1 MWRIMVSGKNQND
14 PPSGRPKDTIGLSYG
29 GRDQSGRPKF
39 LISTAISDKIR
50 KVDLAIAPENGRGA
64 IVKAQQL
71 DHGRFIAVP
80 KIAGDGKYRLSVAVY
95 LSKDILFYNS
105 SISLDSRGTEKFP
118 EKLEYPEAPE
128 EIARNEVRV
137 WPLSSAYAQALQNI
151 DYSISEKYPD
161 LKKGKLDLN
170 PNVKRPS
177 FIFGSGN
184 FGTVFRMDFSG
195 KKSALKCFTR
205 AAPDLTERY
214 FYISWYLSQIKLP
227 FLMNFRYYT
236 EAVRT
241 LQKPNEYFPVLLMDW
256 SEGVALNT
264 FISENLKNRAILN
277 KLAQNFL
284 KAAIEMQKAHV
295 SHGDLSGDNILVNPD
310 GTIMLIDYDG
320 FYVPPLKGRKSN
332 EKGHENFQ
340 HPSRGDEFNDRID
353 SFSALVIYLSIRAVA
368 ENPRLWEYNGGDQ
381 DRLLF
386 RTSDFTSP
394 DKSRLISDLR
404 RQGKGLRK
412 LADILVEYVNHDP
425 TWSGFALSALLN
437 Y

>member
-1 MWRIMVSGKNQND
+1 MVSDKNQTNIA
-14 PPSGRPKDTIGLSYG
+14 SGRPNDTISLSYG

-39 LISTAISDKIR
+39 LISTGISDKIK
-50 KVDLAIAPENGRGA
+50 KVDLAIAPENGKGA
-64 IVKAQQL
+64 IVKAQQI
-71 DHGRFIAVP
+71 DHGKFIALP
-80 KIAGDGKYRLSVAVY
+80 KITGDGNYRISVAVY

-105 SISLDSRGTEKFP
+105 NISLDSRSPKKSSKEH
-118 EKLEYPEAPE
+118 EYPKAPE
-128 EIARNEVRV
+128 EIARNEIRI

-151 DYSISEKYPD
+151 EYSISEKYQD
-161 LKKGKLDLN
+161 LRQGNLDLN

-184 FGTVFRMDFSG
+184 FGTVFRMNFDG

-205 AAPDLTERY
+205 AAPDLAERY
-214 FYISWYLSQIKLP
+214 FYISWYLSQVKLP

-256 SEGVALNT
+256 SEGMPLNT
-264 FISENLKNRAILN
+264 FISINLKNTKIMTS
-277 KLAQNFL
+277 LANNFL
-284 KAAIEMQKAHV
+284 RASIEMQKVHV
-295 SHGDLSGDNILVNPD
+295 SHGDLSGDNILVTPD
-310 GTIMLIDYDG
+310 GNIRLIDYDG
-320 FYVPPLKGRKSN
+320 FYVPPLKGKKSN

-340 HPSRGDEFNDRID
+340 HPSRGDEFNERID
-353 SFSALVIYLSIRAVA
+353 NFSVLVIYLSILAVSV
-368 ENPRLWEYNGGDQ
+368 NPKLWEYNGGDQ

-386 RTSDFTSP
+386 KTSDFTSP

-404 RQGKGLRK
+404 RQGKVSRK
-412 LADILVEYVNHDP
+412 LTDILVEYVNHDP
-425 TWSGFALSALLN
+425 SWTGFTLSTLLS